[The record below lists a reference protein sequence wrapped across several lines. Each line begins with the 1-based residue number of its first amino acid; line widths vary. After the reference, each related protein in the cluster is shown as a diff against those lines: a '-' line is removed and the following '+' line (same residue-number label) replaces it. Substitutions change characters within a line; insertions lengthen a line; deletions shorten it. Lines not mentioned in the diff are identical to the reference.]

1 MDQRLQTI
9 RLKRQHLLRLVVS
22 TVGLAAL
29 LLAFAKLSSGRP
41 QAAQLNESQVALSQI
56 PAPDAV
62 PRTVRPADPPAA
74 VEKNAELTEV
84 APPDVAHPGPSE
96 AARRDEEL
104 RSMLAGYWTHVENG
118 QQWIENR
125 ADGTSRMLLKLDFVA
140 SLLYGQE
147 SSMQLSW
154 EVKDGILTHTIQEG
168 APQKSVDAII
178 RDYGKV
184 RGYTI
189 LETTPDRMLLET
201 RDGKKKKELWTR
213 TQPPKEWQ

>member
-1 MDQRLQTI
+1 
-9 RLKRQHLLRLVVS
+9 
-22 TVGLAAL
+22 
-29 LLAFAKLSSGRP
+29 
-41 QAAQLNESQVALSQI
+41 
-56 PAPDAV
+56 
-62 PRTVRPADPPAA
+62 
-74 VEKNAELTEV
+74 
-84 APPDVAHPGPSE
+84 
-96 AARRDEEL
+96 
-104 RSMLAGYWTHVENG
+104 MLAGYWTHIENG

-140 SLLYGQE
+140 SLLYGQQ

-189 LETTPDRMLLET
+189 LETTPDRMLLES
-201 RDGKKKKELWTR
+201 RDGKQKKELWTR

>member
-1 MDQRLQTI
+1 MDLRRKHLI
-9 RLKRQHLLRLVVS
+9 RLVIS

-29 LLAFAKLSSGRP
+29 LLAFAKLGSGRP
-41 QAAQLNESQVALSQI
+41 QAAPVQEI
-56 PAPDAV
+56 
-62 PRTVRPADPPAA
+62 AA
-74 VEKNAELTEV
+74 VADAQAPSGSSAHPASAPPVVEKTEV
-84 APPDVAHPGPSE
+84 APPVVADPGRSE
-96 AARRDEEL
+96 ATRRDDEL
-104 RSMLAGYWTHVENG
+104 RSLLAGYWTHVENG

-140 SLLYGQE
+140 SLLYGKE

-154 EVKDGILTHTIQEG
+154 EVKDGILTHTILEG
-168 APQKSVDAII
+168 VPQKSVDAII

-213 TQPPKEWQ
+213 TQPPKDWQ